1 MKGSALRRRLLV
13 GLLVAVG
20 GFVVVVPP
28 VFSGESQPAALGMT
42 IYIDPQTGAILKE
55 PAPGSVPLQLTP
67 QLRNALSTSHQGL
80 VETPSAVV
88 GGGIKLDLQGRGVCR
103 EIALPLLSRADLDR
117 YLELTFAAHE
127 FPPEFAAVVHA
138 RTDGLPL
145 FMVDALVEFDMAAA
159 EGRHAVVTATVKDL
173 AGKAP
178 MSVRA

>member
-13 GLLVAVG
+13 GLLVAIG

-28 VFSGESQPAALGMT
+28 VFSGESQPAAVPGAAGMT

-88 GGGIKLDLQGRGVCR
+88 GGGIKLDLQGRFQN
-103 EIALPLLSRADLDR
+103 PLIVTIDADGKLKTQHLD
-117 YLELTFAAHE
+117 ET
-127 FPPEFAAVVHA
+127 PAVVHE
-138 RTDGLPL
+138 P
-145 FMVDALVEFDMAAA
+145 
-159 EGRHAVVTATVKDL
+159 
-173 AGKAP
+173 
-178 MSVRA
+178 